1 MISIFN
7 FSINLL
13 IVVCLFIY
21 FIFTTIDF
29 NLKNIEYFLILII
42 VINLFNK
49 IYIWSNFRVF
59 IKKDLNKI
67 FKKILFNDSFAK
79 LSIVIL
85 STVIPIYM
93 LMQKD
98 ILVIDIL
105 IEKASFLLVS
115 FFALIGFY
123 LEFYIKEAQKLHL
136 ICQILLGTCLL
147 LYKVWLFYLVAL

>member
-21 FIFTTIDF
+21 FIFITIDF
-29 NLKNIEYFLILII
+29 NLKNIEFFLILII
-42 VINLFNK
+42 VINSFNK
-49 IYIWSNFRVF
+49 IYIWSNFRIF

-67 FKKILFNDSFAK
+67 FTDILFNVSFAK
-79 LSIVIL
+79 LSIIIL

-93 LMQKD
+93 LLQKD
-98 ILVIDIL
+98 ILVINIL
-105 IEKASFLLVS
+105 IEKVSFLLVS

-123 LEFYIKEAQKLHL
+123 LEFYILEVTK
-136 ICQILLGTCLL
+136 IDD
-147 LYKVWLFYLVAL
+147 

>member
-13 IVVCLFIY
+13 IIVCLFIY
-21 FIFTTIDF
+21 FIFTTVDI

-42 VINLFNK
+42 VINTFNK

-67 FKKILFNDSFAK
+67 FKDIIFNESFAK
-79 LSIVIL
+79 LSVIIL
-85 STVIPIYM
+85 STVVPIYM

-98 ILVIDIL
+98 ILVVDIL

-115 FFALIGFY
+115 IFALIGFY
-123 LEFYIKEAQKLHL
+123 LEFYILEVTK
-136 ICQILLGTCLL
+136 IDD
-147 LYKVWLFYLVAL
+147 

>member
-13 IVVCLFIY
+13 IIVCLFIY
-21 FIFTTIDF
+21 FIFTTIEL
-29 NLKNIEYFLILII
+29 NLKNIEYFLILLI
-42 VINLFNK
+42 VINSFNK
-49 IYIWSNFRVF
+49 IYIWSTFRVL

-67 FKKILFNDSFAK
+67 FKDILFNDSFAK

-115 FFALIGFY
+115 IFALIGFY
-123 LEFYIKEAQKLHL
+123 LEFYILEVTK
-136 ICQILLGTCLL
+136 IDD
-147 LYKVWLFYLVAL
+147 

>member
-21 FIFTTIDF
+21 FIFTTVDI

-42 VINLFNK
+42 VINSFNK

-59 IKKDLNKI
+59 VKKDLNKI
-67 FKKILFNDSFAK
+67 FKDKLFDYAFAK
-79 LSIVIL
+79 LSIIIL

-98 ILVIDIL
+98 ILVVDIL

-115 FFALIGFY
+115 IFALIGFY
-123 LEFYIKEAQKLHL
+123 LEFYILEVTK
-136 ICQILLGTCLL
+136 IDD
-147 LYKVWLFYLVAL
+147 

>member
-7 FSINLL
+7 FSINFL

-21 FIFTTIDF
+21 FIFTTIEF

-42 VINLFNK
+42 VINSFNK

-67 FKKILFNDSFAK
+67 FKDILFNDSFIK
-79 LSIVIL
+79 LSIIIL

-98 ILVIDIL
+98 ILVVDIL

-115 FFALIGFY
+115 IFALIGFY
-123 LEFYIKEAQKLHL
+123 LEFYILEVTK
-136 ICQILLGTCLL
+136 IDD
-147 LYKVWLFYLVAL
+147 

>member
-1 MISIFN
+1 MKSIFN

-21 FIFTTIDF
+21 FIFITIGF
-29 NLKNIEYFLILII
+29 NLENIEYFLILII
-42 VINLFNK
+42 VINSFNK

-67 FKKILFNDSFAK
+67 FTDILFNVSFAK
-79 LSIVIL
+79 LSIIIL

-98 ILVIDIL
+98 MLVVDIL

-115 FFALIGFY
+115 IFALIGFY
-123 LEFYIKEAQKLHL
+123 LEFYILEVTK
-136 ICQILLGTCLL
+136 IDD
-147 LYKVWLFYLVAL
+147 

>member
-42 VINLFNK
+42 VLNSFNK

-67 FKKILFNDSFAK
+67 FKDILFNDSFAK
-79 LSIVIL
+79 LSIIIL

-98 ILVIDIL
+98 VLVVDIL
-105 IEKASFLLVS
+105 IVKASFLLVS

-123 LEFYIKEAQKLHL
+123 LEFYILEVTK
-136 ICQILLGTCLL
+136 IDD
-147 LYKVWLFYLVAL
+147 

>member
-29 NLKNIEYFLILII
+29 NLKNIEYFLILLI
-42 VINLFNK
+42 VINSFNK

-67 FKKILFNDSFAK
+67 FKDILFNDSFAK
-79 LSIVIL
+79 LSIIIL

-93 LMQKD
+93 LLQKD
-98 ILVIDIL
+98 ILVINIL
-105 IEKASFLLVS
+105 IEKVSFLLVS

-123 LEFYIKEAQKLHL
+123 LEFYILEVTK
-136 ICQILLGTCLL
+136 IDD
-147 LYKVWLFYLVAL
+147 

>member
-7 FSINLL
+7 FATNLL
-13 IVVCLFIY
+13 IVVCIFIY

-42 VINLFNK
+42 VINSFNK

-67 FKKILFNDSFAK
+67 FTDILFNDSFAK
-79 LSIVIL
+79 LSIIIL

-98 ILVIDIL
+98 ILVVDIL

-115 FFALIGFY
+115 IFALIGFY
-123 LEFYIKEAQKLHL
+123 LEFYILEVTK
-136 ICQILLGTCLL
+136 IDD
-147 LYKVWLFYLVAL
+147 

>member
-21 FIFTTIDF
+21 FIFITIDF

-42 VINLFNK
+42 VFNSFNK

-67 FKKILFNDSFAK
+67 FREILFNVSFTK
-79 LSIVIL
+79 LNIIIL
-85 STVIPIYM
+85 STLIPIYM
-93 LMQKD
+93 LIQKD
-98 ILVIDIL
+98 ILVVDIL

-123 LEFYIKEAQKLHL
+123 LEFF
-136 ICQILLGTCLL
+136 ILEVT
-147 LYKVWLFYLVAL
+147 KIDD

>member
-42 VINLFNK
+42 VINSFNK

-67 FKKILFNDSFAK
+67 FKDLLFNDSFTK

-98 ILVIDIL
+98 ILVVDIL

-115 FFALIGFY
+115 IFALIGFY
-123 LEFYIKEAQKLHL
+123 LEFYILEVTK
-136 ICQILLGTCLL
+136 IDD
-147 LYKVWLFYLVAL
+147 

>member
-29 NLKNIEYFLILII
+29 NLKNIEYFLIIII
-42 VINLFNK
+42 VINLFIK

-67 FKKILFNDSFAK
+67 FKDILFNDSFAK

-105 IEKASFLLVS
+105 IEKASFLIVS
-115 FFALIGFY
+115 IFALIGFY
-123 LEFYIKEAQKLHL
+123 LEFYILEVTK
-136 ICQILLGTCLL
+136 IDD
-147 LYKVWLFYLVAL
+147 

>member
-21 FIFTTIDF
+21 FIFTTIEF

-42 VINLFNK
+42 VINSFNK

-67 FKKILFNDSFAK
+67 FKDILFNDSFAK
-79 LSIVIL
+79 LSIIIL

-98 ILVIDIL
+98 ILVVDIL

-123 LEFYIKEAQKLHL
+123 LEFYILEVTK
-136 ICQILLGTCLL
+136 IDD
-147 LYKVWLFYLVAL
+147 

>member
-13 IVVCLFIY
+13 NVVCLFIY
-21 FIFTTIDF
+21 FIFTTIEF

-67 FKKILFNDSFAK
+67 FKDILFNDSFAK
-79 LSIVIL
+79 LSIIIL

-98 ILVIDIL
+98 ILVVDIL

-123 LEFYIKEAQKLHL
+123 LEFYILEVTK
-136 ICQILLGTCLL
+136 IDD
-147 LYKVWLFYLVAL
+147 

>member
-29 NLKNIEYFLILII
+29 NLKYIEYFLILII
-42 VINLFNK
+42 VINSFNK

-59 IKKDLNKI
+59 IKKDLNKK
-67 FKKILFNDSFAK
+67 FKDILFNDSFAK
-79 LSIVIL
+79 LSVVIL

-115 FFALIGFY
+115 IFALIGFY
-123 LEFYIKEAQKLHL
+123 LEFYILEVTK
-136 ICQILLGTCLL
+136 IDD
-147 LYKVWLFYLVAL
+147 

>member
-42 VINLFNK
+42 VINSFNK
-49 IYIWSNFRVF
+49 LYIWSNFRVF
-59 IKKDLNKI
+59 IKKDLNKK
-67 FKKILFNDSFAK
+67 FKDILFNDSFAK
-79 LSIVIL
+79 LSIIIL

-98 ILVIDIL
+98 ILVVDIL

-115 FFALIGFY
+115 IFALIGFY
-123 LEFYIKEAQKLHL
+123 LEFYILEVTK
-136 ICQILLGTCLL
+136 IDD
-147 LYKVWLFYLVAL
+147 

>member
-21 FIFTTIDF
+21 FIITTIDF
-29 NLKNIEYFLILII
+29 NLNNIEYFLILII
-42 VINLFNK
+42 VINSFNK

-67 FKKILFNDSFAK
+67 FKDILFNDSFAK
-79 LSIVIL
+79 LNIIIL

-98 ILVIDIL
+98 ILVVDIL

-115 FFALIGFY
+115 IFALIGFY
-123 LEFYIKEAQKLHL
+123 LEFYILEVTK
-136 ICQILLGTCLL
+136 IDD
-147 LYKVWLFYLVAL
+147 

>member
-29 NLKNIEYFLILII
+29 NLKNIEYLIILII
-42 VINLFNK
+42 VINSFIK

-67 FKKILFNDSFAK
+67 FKDILFNDSFAK
-79 LSIVIL
+79 LSIIIL

-115 FFALIGFY
+115 IFALIGFY
-123 LEFYIKEAQKLHL
+123 LEFYILEVTK
-136 ICQILLGTCLL
+136 IDD
-147 LYKVWLFYLVAL
+147 

>member
-1 MISIFN
+1 MKSIFN
-7 FSINLL
+7 FSINFL

-21 FIFTTIDF
+21 FIFTTIEF

-42 VINLFNK
+42 VINSFNK

-67 FKKILFNDSFAK
+67 FKDILFNDSFAK

-98 ILVIDIL
+98 ILVVDIL

-115 FFALIGFY
+115 IFALIGFY
-123 LEFYIKEAQKLHL
+123 LEFYILEVTK
-136 ICQILLGTCLL
+136 IDD
-147 LYKVWLFYLVAL
+147 

>member
-42 VINLFNK
+42 VINSFNK

-67 FKKILFNDSFAK
+67 FKDILFNDSFAK
-79 LSIVIL
+79 ISIIIL

-98 ILVIDIL
+98 ILVVDIL
-105 IEKASFLLVS
+105 IEKVSFLLVS
-115 FFALIGFY
+115 IFALIGFY
-123 LEFYIKEAQKLHL
+123 LEFYILEVTK
-136 ICQILLGTCLL
+136 IDD
-147 LYKVWLFYLVAL
+147 

>member
-21 FIFTTIDF
+21 FIFTTVDI

-42 VINLFNK
+42 VINSFNK

-67 FKKILFNDSFAK
+67 FKDILFNDSFAK

-98 ILVIDIL
+98 ILVVDIL

-115 FFALIGFY
+115 IFALIGFY
-123 LEFYIKEAQKLHL
+123 LEFYILEVTK
-136 ICQILLGTCLL
+136 IDD
-147 LYKVWLFYLVAL
+147 

>member
-13 IVVCLFIY
+13 IIVCLFIY

-29 NLKNIEYFLILII
+29 NLDNTEYFLILII
-42 VINLFNK
+42 VINSFNK

-67 FKKILFNDSFAK
+67 FTEILFNVSFAK
-79 LSIVIL
+79 LSIIIL

-93 LMQKD
+93 LIQKD
-98 ILVIDIL
+98 ILVVDIL

-115 FFALIGFY
+115 IFALIGFY
-123 LEFYIKEAQKLHL
+123 LEFYILEMTK
-136 ICQILLGTCLL
+136 IDD
-147 LYKVWLFYLVAL
+147 

>member
-7 FSINLL
+7 FTINLL

-29 NLKNIEYFLILII
+29 DLKNIEYFLILII

-49 IYIWSNFRVF
+49 IYIWSNFSVF

-67 FKKILFNDSFAK
+67 FKDILFNVSFAK
-79 LSIVIL
+79 LSIIIL

-98 ILVIDIL
+98 ILVVDIL

-115 FFALIGFY
+115 IFALIGFY
-123 LEFYIKEAQKLHL
+123 LEFYILEVTK
-136 ICQILLGTCLL
+136 IDD
-147 LYKVWLFYLVAL
+147 

>member
-42 VINLFNK
+42 VINSFNK

-67 FKKILFNDSFAK
+67 FTDILFNDSFAK
-79 LSIVIL
+79 LSIIIL
-85 STVIPIYM
+85 SSVIPIYM

-98 ILVIDIL
+98 ILVVDIL

-115 FFALIGFY
+115 IFALIGFY
-123 LEFYIKEAQKLHL
+123 LEFYIL
-136 ICQILLGTCLL
+136 
-147 LYKVWLFYLVAL
+147 KVAKIDD

>member
-21 FIFTTIDF
+21 FIFTTIGF
-29 NLKNIEYFLILII
+29 NMENIEYFLILIF
-42 VINLFNK
+42 VINSFNK

-67 FKKILFNDSFAK
+67 FTEILFNVSFAK
-79 LSIVIL
+79 LSIIIL

-98 ILVIDIL
+98 ILVVDIL

-115 FFALIGFY
+115 IFALIGFY
-123 LEFYIKEAQKLHL
+123 LEFYIL
-136 ICQILLGTCLL
+136 
-147 LYKVWLFYLVAL
+147 KVAKIDD

>member
-7 FSINLL
+7 FATNLL
-13 IVVCLFIY
+13 IIVCLFIY

-29 NLKNIEYFLILII
+29 NLKNIEYLLILII
-42 VINLFNK
+42 VINSFNK

-67 FKKILFNDSFAK
+67 FKDILFNDSFAK

-115 FFALIGFY
+115 IFALIGFY
-123 LEFYIKEAQKLHL
+123 LEFYILEVTK
-136 ICQILLGTCLL
+136 IDD
-147 LYKVWLFYLVAL
+147 

>member
-21 FIFTTIDF
+21 FIFTTVDI

-49 IYIWSNFRVF
+49 IYIWLNFRVL

-67 FKKILFNDSFAK
+67 FTDILFNDSFAK
-79 LSIVIL
+79 LCIIIL

-98 ILVIDIL
+98 ILVVDIL
-105 IEKASFLLVS
+105 IEKASLLLVS
-115 FFALIGFY
+115 IFALIGFY
-123 LEFYIKEAQKLHL
+123 LEFYILEVTK
-136 ICQILLGTCLL
+136 IDD
-147 LYKVWLFYLVAL
+147 

>member
-7 FSINLL
+7 FSINFL

-29 NLKNIEYFLILII
+29 NLENIEYLLILII
-42 VINLFNK
+42 VINSFNK

-59 IKKDLNKI
+59 IKKDLDKI
-67 FKKILFNDSFAK
+67 LKDILFNDSFIK
-79 LSIVIL
+79 FSIIIL

-93 LMQKD
+93 LIQKD
-98 ILVIDIL
+98 ILVVDIL

-115 FFALIGFY
+115 IFALIGFY
-123 LEFYIKEAQKLHL
+123 LEFYILEVTK
-136 ICQILLGTCLL
+136 IDD
-147 LYKVWLFYLVAL
+147 

>member
-21 FIFTTIDF
+21 FIFITIDF

-42 VINLFNK
+42 IINSFNK

-67 FKKILFNDSFAK
+67 FKDILFNDSFAK
-79 LSIVIL
+79 LSIIIL

-93 LMQKD
+93 LLQKD

-115 FFALIGFY
+115 IFALIGFY
-123 LEFYIKEAQKLHL
+123 LEFYVLEVTK
-136 ICQILLGTCLL
+136 TDD
-147 LYKVWLFYLVAL
+147 

>member
-42 VINLFNK
+42 VINSFNK

-67 FKKILFNDSFAK
+67 FKDILFNDSFAK
-79 LSIVIL
+79 LSIIIL
-85 STVIPIYM
+85 STIIPIYM
-93 LMQKD
+93 LIQKD
-98 ILVIDIL
+98 ILVVDIL

-115 FFALIGFY
+115 IFALIGFY
-123 LEFYIKEAQKLHL
+123 LEFYILEVTK
-136 ICQILLGTCLL
+136 IDD
-147 LYKVWLFYLVAL
+147 

>member
-7 FSINLL
+7 FLINLL

-21 FIFTTIDF
+21 FIFTTVDI

-42 VINLFNK
+42 VINSFNK
-49 IYIWSNFRVF
+49 IYIWSNFSVF

-67 FKKILFNDSFAK
+67 FTDILFNVSFAK
-79 LSIVIL
+79 LSIIIL

-98 ILVIDIL
+98 ILVVDIL
-105 IEKASFLLVS
+105 LEKVSFLLVS
-115 FFALIGFY
+115 IFALIGFY
-123 LEFYIKEAQKLHL
+123 LEFYILEVTK
-136 ICQILLGTCLL
+136 IDD
-147 LYKVWLFYLVAL
+147 

>member
-1 MISIFN
+1 MISILN

-13 IVVCLFIY
+13 ILVCLFIY

-29 NLKNIEYFLILII
+29 NLKNVEYFLILII
-42 VINLFNK
+42 VINSFNK

-67 FKKILFNDSFAK
+67 FKDILFNDSFAK
-79 LSIVIL
+79 LSIIIL

-98 ILVIDIL
+98 ILVVDIL

-115 FFALIGFY
+115 IFALIGFY
-123 LEFYIKEAQKLHL
+123 LEFYILEVTKKDD
-136 ICQILLGTCLL
+136 
-147 LYKVWLFYLVAL
+147 

>member
-29 NLKNIEYFLILII
+29 NLKNFEYFLIPII
-42 VINLFNK
+42 VINGFNK

-67 FKKILFNDSFAK
+67 FKDILFNDSFTK
-79 LSIVIL
+79 LSIIIL
-85 STVIPIYM
+85 STIIPIYM
-93 LMQKD
+93 LVQKD

-115 FFALIGFY
+115 IFALIGFY
-123 LEFYIKEAQKLHL
+123 LEFYILEVTK
-136 ICQILLGTCLL
+136 IDD
-147 LYKVWLFYLVAL
+147 

>member
-21 FIFTTIDF
+21 FIFTTVDI

-42 VINLFNK
+42 VINSFNK

-67 FKKILFNDSFAK
+67 FKNILFNDAFAK
-79 LSIVIL
+79 LSIIIL

-98 ILVIDIL
+98 ILVVDIL

-115 FFALIGFY
+115 IFALIGFY
-123 LEFYIKEAQKLHL
+123 LEFYILDVTK
-136 ICQILLGTCLL
+136 IDD
-147 LYKVWLFYLVAL
+147 

>member
-7 FSINLL
+7 FATNLL
-13 IVVCLFIY
+13 IVFCLFIY

-42 VINLFNK
+42 VINSFNK
-49 IYIWSNFRVF
+49 IYVWSNFRVF

-67 FKKILFNDSFAK
+67 FRDILFNDSFAK

-98 ILVIDIL
+98 ILVVDIL

-115 FFALIGFY
+115 IFALIGFY
-123 LEFYIKEAQKLHL
+123 LEFYILEVTK
-136 ICQILLGTCLL
+136 IDD
-147 LYKVWLFYLVAL
+147 

>member
-42 VINLFNK
+42 VINSFNK

-67 FKKILFNDSFAK
+67 FKDILFNDSFAK
-79 LSIVIL
+79 LSIIIL

-93 LMQKD
+93 LLQKD
-98 ILVIDIL
+98 ILVVDIL

-115 FFALIGFY
+115 IFALIGFY
-123 LEFYIKEAQKLHL
+123 LEFYILEVTK
-136 ICQILLGTCLL
+136 IDD
-147 LYKVWLFYLVAL
+147 

>member
-21 FIFTTIDF
+21 FIFTTIEFDL
-29 NLKNIEYFLILII
+29 NNIEYFLILLI
-42 VINLFNK
+42 VINSFNK

-67 FKKILFNDSFAK
+67 FKDILFNVSFAK
-79 LSIVIL
+79 LSIIIL

-98 ILVIDIL
+98 ILVVDIL

-123 LEFYIKEAQKLHL
+123 LEFYILEVTK
-136 ICQILLGTCLL
+136 IDD
-147 LYKVWLFYLVAL
+147 

>member
-29 NLKNIEYFLILII
+29 SLKNIEYLLILII
-42 VINLFNK
+42 VINSFNK

-67 FKKILFNDSFAK
+67 FKDILFNDSFAK
-79 LSIVIL
+79 LSIIIL

-98 ILVIDIL
+98 ILVVDIL

-115 FFALIGFY
+115 IFALIGFY
-123 LEFYIKEAQKLHL
+123 LEFYILEVTK
-136 ICQILLGTCLL
+136 IDD
-147 LYKVWLFYLVAL
+147 